1 MKKLNTYYVK
11 GQFDH
16 IKDLGRCLATSLYD
30 LLDTE
35 GINYFEYDINELDD
49 LNQELEDGYAIWISD
64 YEIIKEEE

>member
-16 IKDLGRCLATSLYD
+16 IKDKGKCYATNLYD
-30 LLDTE
+30 LLDSE
-35 GINYFEYDINELDD
+35 NISYIDYDLNELDD
-49 LNQELEDGYAIWISD
+49 LNQDLEDGYAIWISD

>member
-11 GQFDH
+11 GQFYH

-30 LLDTE
+30 LLDNE
-35 GINYFEYDINELDD
+35 GINYSGYDTNELDD
-49 LNQELEDGYAIWISD
+49 LSQELEDGYAIWIGD